1 MKYKALPLLPLAAA
15 LAACAGGG
23 VAEPHVPV
31 SIPTATPLPAGEVT
45 LSSDN
50 GNIENIN
57 TAGAGSASDAPSR
70 SRRSL
75 DAAPQNTSGIS
86 IRQREVEK
94 DYFGYK
100 SKETSF
106 IFKTPGGAQYALSSY
121 ADPITVSYSSPDF
134 KIPDRHAGQRLADG
148 SRIFICCSDSGATSY
163 AEITKQDYMKF
174 GAWIGPNGEIDL
186 FAGGFPVGKTPIS
199 NSYYSSTPETAL
211 SKGKI
216 TYQVWGIRVKDGQ
229 FVTSSYTPPKNSG
242 YYSSTPTN
250 TPVLSFITANFN
262 TQKLAGK
269 ILGNSDYGPDV
280 EIKEATISGL
290 TFSGDATSGG
300 KTGKLDGKFF
310 GKFNG
315 SYGNT
320 ETSIGGKITFDGDR
334 SLDTVF
340 GGVSYKKELENSTD
354 MSTTHLTK

>member
-1 MKYKALPLLPLAAA
+1 MSLPLPPVP
-15 LAACAGGG
+15 GGG

-31 SIPTATPLPAGEVT
+31 SIPTATPLPKGEVT

-50 GNIENIN
+50 GKIENIN
-57 TAGAGSASDAPSR
+57 TTSTGS
-70 SRRSL
+70 
-75 DAAPQNTSGIS
+75 TSVIS
-86 IRQREVEK
+86 IQERAVTK
-94 DYFGYK
+94 NYFGVESQEK
-100 SKETSF
+100 SF
-106 IFKTPGGAQYALSSY
+106 IFKTPGGAQYTLSSY

-134 KIPDRHAGQRLADG
+134 KIPDHHAGQRLADG

-186 FAGGFPVGKTPIS
+186 FAGGFPVGKTPPPAF
-199 NSYYSSTPETAL
+199 SYGNSTPETAL

-216 TYQVWGIRVKDGQ
+216 TYQVWGIRVRNRQ
-229 FVTSSYTPPKNSG
+229 FVTSSYTPPKSG
-242 YYSSTPTN
+242 SYYGTLAN

-262 TQKLAGK
+262 SNKLAGE
-269 ILGNSDYGPDV
+269 ILGNSDYGPSV
-280 EIKEATISGL
+280 KIENATINSL
-290 TFSGDATSGG
+290 SFSGTATSGG
-300 KTGKLDGKFF
+300 KTGNLEGKFF

-315 SYGNT
+315 YRDT

-340 GGVSYKKELENSTD
+340 GGVSYKKELENNTD
-354 MSTTHLTK
+354 TSTTHLTK

>member
-1 MKYKALPLLPLAAA
+1 MQG
-15 LAACAGGG
+15 GGG

-45 LSSDN
+45 LSDDSV
-50 GNIENIN
+50 NIVNIN
-57 TAGAGSASDAPSR
+57 TANTETHPPR
-70 SRRSL
+70 RTRRSL
-75 DAAPQNTSGIS
+75 YASPQNTSAGIS
-86 IRQREVEK
+86 IQQREVEK

-106 IFKTPGGAQYALSSY
+106 IFQTPGGAQYALSSY
-121 ADPITVSYSSPDF
+121 SDPIVPSYSSPDF

-148 SRIFICCSDSGATSY
+148 SRIFICCSDSGATTY

-186 FAGGFPVGKTPIS
+186 FAGGFPVGKTPKPA
-199 NSYYSSTPETAL
+199 YSWGDDTPETAG
-211 SKGKI
+211 KGKI

-229 FVTSSYTPPKNSG
+229 FVTSSYTPPKGSSFTG
-242 YYSSTPTN
+242 YTN

-262 TQKLAGK
+262 SNKLAGK
-269 ILGNSDYGPDV
+269 IIGNSDYGPDV
-280 EIKEATISGL
+280 EIKEAQIDGL
-290 TFSGDATSGG
+290 SFSGDATSGG
-300 KTGKLDGKFF
+300 KTGKLEGKFF
-310 GKFNG
+310 GKFDS
-315 SYGNT
+315 SYDRD
-320 ETSIGGKITFDGDR
+320 TSIGGKITFDGDR

-340 GGVSYKKELENSTD
+340 GGVSYKKELENNTD

>member
-1 MKYKALPLLPLAAA
+1 MKYKALSLLPLVAA

-45 LSSDN
+45 LSDDSV
-50 GNIENIN
+50 NIVNIN
-57 TAGAGSASDAPSR
+57 TANTETHPPR
-70 SRRSL
+70 RTRRSL
-75 DAAPQNTSGIS
+75 YASPQNTSAGIS
-86 IRQREVEK
+86 IQQREVEK

-106 IFKTPGGAQYALSSY
+106 IFQTPGGAQYALSSY
-121 ADPITVSYSSPDF
+121 SDPIVPSYSSPDF

-148 SRIFICCSDSGATSY
+148 SRIFICCSDSGATTY

-174 GAWIGPNGEIDL
+174 GAWIGTNGEIDL
-186 FAGGFPVGKTPIS
+186 FAGGFPVGKTPKPA
-199 NSYYSSTPETAL
+199 YSWGDDTPETAG
-211 SKGKI
+211 KGKI

-229 FVTSSYTPPKNSG
+229 FVTSSYTPPKGSSFTG
-242 YYSSTPTN
+242 YTN

-262 TQKLAGK
+262 SNKLAGK
-269 ILGNSDYGPDV
+269 IIGNSDYGPDV
-280 EIKEATISGL
+280 EIKEAQIDGL
-290 TFSGDATSGG
+290 SFSGDATSGG
-300 KTGKLDGKFF
+300 KTGKLEGKFF
-310 GKFNG
+310 GKFDS
-315 SYGNT
+315 SYDRD
-320 ETSIGGKITFDGDR
+320 TSIGGKITFDGDR

-340 GGVSYKKELENSTD
+340 GGVSYKKELENNTD

>member
-1 MKYKALPLLPLAAA
+1 MKYKSLSLLPLAAA

-23 VAEPHVPV
+23 VAEPHVPF

-45 LSSDN
+45 LSSDSN
-50 GNIENIN
+50 NIENIN
-57 TAGAGSASDAPSR
+57 TAGTGSTS
-70 SRRSL
+70 
-75 DAAPQNTSGIS
+75 SGIS
-86 IRQREVEK
+86 IQQREVEVL
-94 DYFGYK
+94 FGNK
-100 SKETSF
+100 PF

-121 ADPITVSYSSPDF
+121 SDPIVPSYSSPDF

-186 FAGGFPVGKTPIS
+186 FAGGFPVGKTPKPA
-199 NSYYSSTPETAL
+199 YSWGDDTPETAG
-211 SKGKI
+211 KGKI

-229 FVTSSYTPPKNSG
+229 FVTSSYTPPKGSSFTG
-242 YYSSTPTN
+242 YTN

-262 TQKLAGK
+262 SNKLAGK

-280 EIKEATISGL
+280 DIQNATITGL

-300 KTGKLDGKFF
+300 KNGKLEGKFF
-310 GKFNG
+310 GKFSS
-315 SYGNT
+315 SYDSD
-320 ETSIGGKITFDGDR
+320 TSIGGKITFDGDR

-340 GGVSYKKELENSTD
+340 GGVSYKKELENTTD
-354 MSTTHLTK
+354 RETTHLTK

>member
-1 MKYKALPLLPLAAA
+1 MKYKSLSLLPLAAA

-23 VAEPHVPV
+23 VAEPHVPF

-45 LSSDN
+45 LSSDSS
-50 GNIENIN
+50 NIENIN
-57 TAGAGSASDAPSR
+57 TAGTGSTS
-70 SRRSL
+70 
-75 DAAPQNTSGIS
+75 SGIS
-86 IRQREVEK
+86 IQQREVEVL
-94 DYFGYK
+94 FGNK
-100 SKETSF
+100 PF

-121 ADPITVSYSSPDF
+121 SDPIVPSYSSPDF
-134 KIPDRHAGQRLADG
+134 KIPDRHAGQPLADG

-186 FAGGFPVGKTPIS
+186 FAGGFPVGKTPKPKY
-199 NSYYSSTPETAL
+199 SYGSDAPETAL
-211 SKGKI
+211 SQGKI
-216 TYQVWGIRVKDGQ
+216 TYQVWGIRVRNGQ

-242 YYSSTPTN
+242 YTFNPTN

-262 TQKLAGK
+262 THKLSGE

-280 EIKEATISGL
+280 KIENATISGPS
-290 TFSGDATSGG
+290 FSGNATSGG
-300 KTGKLDGKFF
+300 KTGKLEGKFF
-310 GKFNG
+310 GKFDS
-315 SYGNT
+315 SYDRD
-320 ETSIGGKITFDGDR
+320 TSIGGKITFDGDR

-340 GGVSYKKELENSTD
+340 GGVSYKKELENNTD

>member
-1 MKYKALPLLPLAAA
+1 MKYKSLSLLPLAAA

-31 SIPTATPLPAGEVT
+31 SIPTATPLPTGEVT
-45 LSSDN
+45 LSSDSSK
-50 GNIENIN
+50 IENIN
-57 TAGAGSASDAPSR
+57 TTGTGSTP
-70 SRRSL
+70 
-75 DAAPQNTSGIS
+75 GIS
-86 IRQREVEK
+86 IQERAVTK
-94 DYFGYK
+94 NYFGVESQEK
-100 SKETSF
+100 SF

-186 FAGGFPVGKTPIS
+186 FAGGFPVGKTPPPAF
-199 NSYYSSTPETAL
+199 SYGSSDPETKG
-211 SKGKI
+211 KGKI

-229 FVTSSYTPPKNSG
+229 FVTSSYTPPKGSSFTG
-242 YYSSTPTN
+242 YTN

-262 TQKLAGK
+262 SNKLAGK

-280 EIKEATISGL
+280 DIQNATITGL

-300 KTGKLDGKFF
+300 KNGKLEGKFF
-310 GKFNG
+310 GKFSS
-315 SYGNT
+315 SYDSD
-320 ETSIGGKITFDGDR
+320 TSIGGKITFKDDR

-340 GGVSYKKELENSTD
+340 GGVSYKKELENTD
-354 MSTTHLTK
+354 QETTHLTK

>member
-1 MKYKALPLLPLAAA
+1 MKYKALSLLPLASA

-31 SIPTATPLPAGEVT
+31 SIPTATPLPTGEVK
-45 LSSDN
+45 LSDDN
-50 GNIENIN
+50 SKIENIN
-57 TAGAGSASDAPSR
+57 TADTGS
-70 SRRSL
+70 
-75 DAAPQNTSGIS
+75 TSGIS
-86 IRQREVEK
+86 IQQRKYEVESYGIK
-94 DYFGYK
+94 REEK
-100 SKETSF
+100 AF
-106 IFKTPGGAQYALSSY
+106 IFQTPGGAQYALSSY

-148 SRIFICCSDSGATSY
+148 SRIFICCSESGATSY

-186 FAGGFPVGKTPIS
+186 FAGGFPVGKTPKPA
-199 NSYYSSTPETAL
+199 YSWGDDTPETAG
-211 SKGKI
+211 KGKI

-229 FVTSSYTPPKNSG
+229 FVTSSYTPPKGSSFTG
-242 YYSSTPTN
+242 YTN

-262 TQKLAGK
+262 SNKLAGK

-280 EIKEATISGL
+280 DIQNATITGL

-300 KTGKLDGKFF
+300 KNGKLEGKFF
-310 GKFNG
+310 GKFSS
-315 SYGNT
+315 SYDSD
-320 ETSIGGKITFDGDR
+320 TSIGGKITFDGDR

-340 GGVSYKKELENSTD
+340 GGVSYKKELENTTD
-354 MSTTHLTK
+354 RETTHLTK

>member
-1 MKYKALPLLPLAAA
+1 MKYKALSLLPLAAA

-31 SIPTATPLPAGEVT
+31 SIPTATPLPKDEVT

-50 GNIENIN
+50 SKIENIN
-57 TAGAGSASDAPSR
+57 TAGTGS
-70 SRRSL
+70 
-75 DAAPQNTSGIS
+75 TSGIS
-86 IRQREVEK
+86 IQQREVEK
-94 DYFGYK
+94 IYFGVK
-100 SKETSF
+100 SPEKSF
-106 IFKTPGGAQYALSSY
+106 IFKTPGGAQYTLSSY
-121 ADPITVSYSSPDF
+121 SDPITVSYSSPDF

-148 SRIFICCSDSGATSY
+148 SRIFICCSDSGATTY

-186 FAGGFPVGKTPIS
+186 FAGGFPVGKTPPPAF
-199 NSYYSSTPETAL
+199 SYGSSDPETKG
-211 SKGKI
+211 KGKI
-216 TYQVWGIRVKDGQ
+216 TYQVWGIRVRNGQ

-262 TQKLAGK
+262 SNKLAGK

-280 EIKEATISGL
+280 EIKEATINGL
-290 TFSGDATSGG
+290 TFSGHATSGG
-300 KTGKLDGKFF
+300 QTGKLEGKFF
-310 GKFNG
+310 GKFNS
-315 SYGNT
+315 SYDSD
-320 ETSIGGKITFDGDR
+320 TSIGGKITFKDDR

-340 GGVSYKKELENSTD
+340 GGVSYKKELENNTD

>member
-1 MKYKALPLLPLAAA
+1 MQ
-15 LAACAGGG
+15 GG

-45 LSSDN
+45 LSDDSV
-50 GNIENIN
+50 NIVNIN
-57 TAGAGSASDAPSR
+57 TANTETHPPR
-70 SRRSL
+70 RTRRSL
-75 DAAPQNTSGIS
+75 YASPQNTSAGIS
-86 IRQREVEK
+86 IQQREVEK

-106 IFKTPGGAQYALSSY
+106 IFQTPGGAQYALSSY
-121 ADPITVSYSSPDF
+121 SDPIVPSYSSPDF

-186 FAGGFPVGKTPIS
+186 FAGGFPIGKTPPPAFS
-199 NSYYSSTPETAL
+199 WGSPTTETAL

-216 TYQVWGIRVKDGQ
+216 TYQVWGIRVRNGQ
-229 FVTSSYTPPKNSG
+229 FVTSSYTPPKGSSWSG
-242 YYSSTPTN
+242 YQN

-262 TQKLAGK
+262 SNKLAGE
-269 ILGNSDYGPDV
+269 IRGNSDYGPDV
-280 EIKEATISGL
+280 EIKEAQIDGL
-290 TFSGDATSGG
+290 SFSGDATSGG
-300 KTGKLDGKFF
+300 KTGKLEGKFF

-315 SYGNT
+315 YRDT

-340 GGVSYKKELENSTD
+340 GGVSYKKELENNTD
-354 MSTTHLTK
+354 TSTTHLTK

>member
-1 MKYKALPLLPLAAA
+1 MSLPLPPVR
-15 LAACAGGG
+15 GG

-45 LSSDN
+45 LSDDSV
-50 GNIENIN
+50 NIVNIN
-57 TAGAGSASDAPSR
+57 TANTETHPPR
-70 SRRSL
+70 RTRRSL
-75 DAAPQNTSGIS
+75 YASPQNTSAGIS
-86 IRQREVEK
+86 IQQREVEK

-106 IFKTPGGAQYALSSY
+106 IFQTPGGAQYALSSY
-121 ADPITVSYSSPDF
+121 SDPIVPSYSSPDF

-148 SRIFICCSDSGATSY
+148 SRIFICCSDSGATTY

-186 FAGGFPVGKTPIS
+186 FAGGFPVGKTPKPA
-199 NSYYSSTPETAL
+199 YSWGDDTPETAG
-211 SKGKI
+211 KGKI

-229 FVTSSYTPPKNSG
+229 FVTSSYTPPKGSSFTG
-242 YYSSTPTN
+242 YTN

-262 TQKLAGK
+262 SNKLAGK
-269 ILGNSDYGPDV
+269 IIGNSDYGPDV
-280 EIKEATISGL
+280 EIKEAQIDGL
-290 TFSGDATSGG
+290 SFSGDATSGG
-300 KTGKLDGKFF
+300 KTGKLEGKFF
-310 GKFNG
+310 GKFDS
-315 SYGNT
+315 SYDRD
-320 ETSIGGKITFDGDR
+320 TSIGGKITFDGDR

-340 GGVSYKKELENSTD
+340 GGVSYKKELENNTD